1 MNNFKNP
8 LKYLL
13 LNNKYFLKHLR
24 KKSCYYVNECAK
36 GSNNVAKVSIQD
48 L

>member
-24 KKSCYYVNECAK
+24 KKSSYYVNERAK
-36 GSNNVAKVSIQD
+36 GSNNMAKVSIQD